1 MSNIESKKC
10 PISYKRNTKIIND
23 GNEKYVIKV
32 KKSNIEKTYDYL
44 SGRKFNNF
52 LASIDSNRSY
62 EVYPYI
68 VEKEITKEDKAVDL
82 VYTLSLLHAKT
93 TTYQNIDLD
102 KVKEIYEESQSK
114 LNYLN
119 SYYHDLQDYIESRQY
134 MAPGEYLLIRNIS
147 RIYML
152 LTFSKHMLE
161 KWYNEKQKLKKERNV
176 FLHNNITLDHF
187 LENENA
193 YFINWSKSHRGIVVY
208 DFLNFYQ
215 NEYKSLEMSS
225 LFEIYQSKYKY
236 TQDEYYLFLSLL
248 SIPPKVEFTNSNYIN
263 TLNVSN
269 LINYVEGVEKFTS
282 KENEKYQKTH
292 QEKLN
297 K

>member
-1 MSNIESKKC
+1 MNSTESKKSL
-10 PISYKRNTKIIND
+10 ISYKRNTKIVNNKN
-23 GNEKYVIKV
+23 GTYVVKV
-32 KKSNIEKTYDYL
+32 KKSNSEKIFDYL
-44 SGRKFNNF
+44 SGRKFNNY
-52 LASIDSNRSY
+52 LPVIENNGSY

-68 VEKEITKEDKAVDL
+68 TEKEITKEDKAIDL
-82 VYTLSLLHAKT
+82 AYTLSLLHTKT

-102 KVKEIYEESQSK
+102 KVKEIYEESINQ

-119 SYYHDLQDYIESRQY
+119 SYYHDLQDYIESKQY
-134 MAPGEYLLIRNIS
+134 MAPGEYLLIRNVS

-152 LTFSKHMLE
+152 LEFSRQMLE
-161 KWYNEKQKLKKERNV
+161 KWYDEKQKLKKERNV

-187 LENENA
+187 LENDNA

-215 NEYKSLEMSS
+215 NEHKNLEMSS

-236 TQDEYYLFLSLL
+236 TKDEYFLFLSLL
-248 SIPPKVEFTNSNYIN
+248 SIPPKVEFMRSNYIN
-263 TLNVSN
+263 TLNVN
-269 LINYVEGVEKFTS
+269 DLINYIDGVEKFTL
-282 KENEKYQKTH
+282 KENEKYQKAH
-292 QEKLN
+292 QEEFN

>member
-1 MSNIESKKC
+1 MNNIESKKC
-10 PISYKRNTKIIND
+10 PISYKRNTKIVND
-23 GNEKYVIKV
+23 GNTKYVIKV
-32 KKSNIEKTYDYL
+32 KKGNTEKIYDYL

-52 LASIDSNRSY
+52 LASIDNNRSY

-68 VEKEITKEDKAVDL
+68 AEKEITKEDKAVDL

-102 KVKEIYEESQSK
+102 KVKEIYEENQFK

-119 SYYHDLQDYIESRQY
+119 SYYHDLQDYIESKQY

-282 KENEKYQKTH
+282 KENEKYQKAH
-292 QEKLN
+292 QEELN